1 MQVQCGK
8 CSRRIGITDV
18 VESSDGHLSHV
29 DCKRPNVLSPE
40 ERALVFVYC
49 SAHIVAYCPACDLR
63 LPFGE
68 LAADPLG
75 GRTNLCPRCRRDL
88 TETVRAHLF
97 NCVTL
102 PTEMRQRTREVRE
115 AAQKLIKRS
124 QQAMDRADVLLRE
137 AEAHLFERQQALR
150 AAMTR
155 RAAAS

>member
-1 MQVQCGK
+1 VQVQCGK
-8 CSRRIGITDV
+8 CSRPIGITDIV
-18 VESSDGHLSHV
+18 QSSNGQLSHV
-29 DCKRPNVLSPE
+29 DCTRPNVLSPE
-40 ERALVFVYC
+40 ERALLFVYC

-102 PTEMRQRTREVRE
+102 PTDIRQRTREVRE

-124 QQAMDRADVLLRE
+124 QQAMDRADALLRE
-137 AEAHLFERQQALR
+137 AEADLFERQQALR
-150 AAMTR
+150 GAMTR